1 MNPILPIILATVII
15 AAGVFAF
22 LPVEKAS
29 TIHGSFATP
38 ILGTQLSEAGTIS
51 TDMFSNDLS
60 SGDTITITS
69 TTDFVVFCQLSN
81 DGVGATTFT
90 IADSGDAGATNT
102 FDVVADDNHAFSW
115 AADGGDTI
123 TVSAAGALEGLC
135 TALTTSNGA
144 ITFG

>member
-1 MNPILPIILATVII
+1 MNQIILIISLVAVITI
-15 AAGVFAF
+15 AGVFAF

-29 TIHGSFATP
+29 TVHGSFATP

-51 TDMFSNDLS
+51 TDMFSNDL

-90 IADSGDAGATNT
+90 IADSGDGSATNT

-115 AADGGDTI
+115 AGDAGDTI